1 MSQDAKETESK
12 ARKRM
17 AVILQV
23 EAGLMTATD
32 GAKALGVSRQ
42 VYYEWANRALVS
54 MEGALE
60 DRQSGRPAIPQDE
73 EKELLAKELEETK
86 ADLDRAILAL
96 DIKGTLET
104 LRKEAAM
111 DRMSG
116 QGVKKNTRSVRRA
129 QKR

>member
-1 MSQDAKETESK
+1 MLQNAKNEDAK

-32 GAKALGVSRQ
+32 GAKALGISRQ
-42 VYYEWANRALVS
+42 AYYEWSNRALTS
-54 MEGALE
+54 MVGALA
-60 DRQSGRPAIPQDE
+60 DRPNGRPALPQDE
-73 EKELLAKELEETK
+73 EKEQLAKELEETK

-96 DIKGTLET
+96 DIKNTLET

-111 DRMSG
+111 GHTSG
-116 QGVKKNTRSVRRA
+116 LGAKKNTRSVRKA